1 MDRGHAPV
9 AKAAAVVLA
18 MELAVL
24 RIPGVAHE
32 RRPHLARHAIVP
44 RYRDYVRVADVVRPQ
59 QIDVVRGGRRRD
71 REAGFGWRKPAELA
85 LPGPAHLRPGK
96 PADVAV
102 PAAARDPSGGAGVA
116 G

>member
-24 RIPGVAHE
+24 RIPGVTHE

-44 RYRDYVRVADVVRPQ
+44 RYRDDVRVADVVRPQ
-59 QIDVVRGGRRRD
+59 QIDVVRGGCRRD
-71 REAGFGWRKPAELA
+71 REARFVWRKPAKLA
-85 LPGPAHLRPGK
+85 LPGPAHLRHGK
-96 PADVAV
+96 PAELAL
-102 PAAARDPSGGAGVA
+102 PAAARDLSGGARVPG
-116 G
+116 